1 MPEIRSIPRTIMRP
15 ACLKCS
21 TPMKLARI
29 APDEEGIEDRIFEL
43 LELLRVTPVLWVA
56 GS

>member
-21 TPMKLARI
+21 TPMNLARI
-29 APDEEGIEDRIFEL
+29 APDEEGIEDRIFECSNCGNR
-43 LELLRVTPVLWVA
+43 ESWVFKTV
-56 GS
+56 